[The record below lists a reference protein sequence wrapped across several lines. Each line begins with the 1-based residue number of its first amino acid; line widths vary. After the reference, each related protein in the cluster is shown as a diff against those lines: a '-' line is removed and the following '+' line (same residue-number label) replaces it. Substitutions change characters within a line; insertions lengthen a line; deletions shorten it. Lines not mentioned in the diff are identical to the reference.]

1 MAAARVT
8 GVTRLRLDGLRFR
21 HPGAEREALTGVSL
35 EFRGGEV
42 AWLLGAPGAGGTTLL
57 RVAAGLAP
65 AHTGGTLEG
74 GVTLDGEPVHDGRR
88 ACAGGRIALIGEE
101 PELQRSGLADTV
113 LGEVAF
119 GPANHGW
126 ARERILGSARTALAR
141 VGATHLA
148 DRDPRHLSG
157 GELQR
162 VLLAATLALEPAAWL
177 LDEPGATLD
186 PAGREV
192 VRRLLREEAR
202 RGAVVVTASEDA
214 ELLHDVAD
222 RVVVLRAGAVA
233 ADGVPAEI
241 LAGEVPWEAGAG
253 STAAAEVAR
262 LAARLS
268 DDQRLGVPRPLTVAE
283 AAARWG

>member
-1 MAAARVT
+1 M
-8 GVTRLRLDGLRFR
+8 TRLRLDGVRFR
-21 HPGAEREALTGVSL
+21 HPGAGREALSGVTL

-42 AWLLGAPGAGGTTLL
+42 AWLLGAPGAGATTLL

-65 AHTGGTLEG
+65 AHTGGTLGG

-88 ACAGGRIALIGEE
+88 ACAGGRIALLGEE

-119 GPANHGW
+119 GPANHAW
-126 ARERILGSARTALAR
+126 PRARILESARAALAR

-148 DRDPRHLSG
+148 NRDPRRLSG

-162 VLLAATLALEPAAWL
+162 VLLAATLAIEPAAWL

-186 PAGREV
+186 AAGREV
-192 VRRLLREEAR
+192 LRRLLREEAR

-214 ELLHDVAD
+214 DLLHDVAD
-222 RVVVLRAGAVA
+222 RMVMLRAGAVA
-233 ADGVPAEI
+233 ADGPPAEI
-241 LAGEVPWEAGAG
+241 LSGELPWQAGAG

-262 LAARLS
+262 LAERLS
-268 DDQRLGVPRPLTVAE
+268 DDPRLGGARPLTVPE
-283 AAARWG
+283 AVARWG